1 LVHSL
6 LESPTTWRP
15 VLRLAMPVLLEHFL
29 GVLVV
34 YSDRAL
40 AGHFLGKAHQAA
52 MGTLSYLMWFIPT
65 LFSVAAIAATAM
77 TARFTGAGQLDEARR
92 AANQALLLGAL
103 LTLVVAALLG
113 VLAGPL
119 LHVLHADT
127 PEVAALVQR
136 YLGYIVP
143 VLPALML
150 TQVGAA
156 CLRGAGDTVSG
167 MICMAVVNVVN
178 VAASWSLVAGWFG
191 LPRLGWDGVALG
203 TALGYL
209 CGGTL
214 LGWFLVRGRAGLKV
228 QRRLLRPQGDVLR
241 RLLRI
246 GIPGGT
252 DSLLIVSCH
261 LWFFAIVARL
271 GLLPT
276 AAHALA
282 VGIEAIAYLPG
293 TAFQVAAA
301 TMVGQYLGARDRRRA
316 GRSVTTA
323 CLMGGGLMAAAGAL
337 FFAFGEGIVRLFVP
351 PVDTEAQQLVAQAG
365 RLLRIV
371 ALAMPALAMTMIVN
385 GALRGA
391 GDTRWPLVF
400 SLLGMLGVRIP
411 AAYFLAHGAGLG
423 VEGAWYAMVADLYVR
438 CFLVLLRFRHGGWQR
453 IEV

>member
-1 LVHSL
+1 MADHLVQ
-6 LESPTTWRP
+6 SPATWRP
-15 VLRLAMPVLLEHFL
+15 VLRLALPVLLEQFL

-40 AGHFLGKAHQAA
+40 AGHFLGKTHQAA

-103 LTLVVAALLG
+103 LTLVVAALLV

-127 PEVAALVQR
+127 PQVAALVQR
-136 YLGYIVP
+136 YLVYVVP
-143 VLPALML
+143 VLPGLML
-150 TQVGAA
+150 IQVGAA

-167 MICMAVVNVVN
+167 MLCMAVVNVVN

-214 LGWFLVRGRAGLKV
+214 LGWLLIRGRAGLRL
-228 QRRLLRPQGDVLR
+228 QWRLLRPDADLLR

-246 GIPGGT
+246 GIPGGS
-252 DSLLIVSCH
+252 DALLIVSCH
-261 LWFFAIVARL
+261 LWFFAIIANL

-301 TMVGQYLGARDRRRA
+301 TMAGQYLGARDRRRA
-316 GRSVTTA
+316 GRSVTAA
-323 CLMGGGLMAAAGAL
+323 CLMGGGLMVASGAL
-337 FFAFGEGIVRLFVP
+337 FFACGEAIVRLFVP
-351 PVDTEAQQLVAQAG
+351 PLDTESQQLAAQAG

-371 ALAMPALAMTMIVN
+371 AVGMPPLALTMIIS

-391 GDTRWPLVF
+391 GDTRWPFVF
-400 SLLGMLGVRIP
+400 SLVGMLGVRIP
-411 AAYFLAHGAGLG
+411 GAYALAYGASLG